1 MITFIQM
8 MINFI
13 VVVVVVIIQLRALG
27 DDDMHF

>member
-13 VVVVVVIIQLRALG
+13 VVVVVIIQLRALG